1 MNQSHKVSNSSRRMT
16 DLNEPILIAKPRF
29 SVVLPIVS
37 LVLGAVIT
45 VHFLGAIEVEQLA
58 ALLTALTMLGG
69 ATAFLMGLLQHQGG
83 IAQYH
88 HAEKWRRREFLAREM
103 KEFFADPTIRNALL
117 LVDWGGRRIN
127 IDHDDK
133 LSREHWPY
141 IVRAQQTAALHP
153 HTVVPRNA
161 DIAKAPTDR
170 AEQLDQYAAFP
181 PLAASIRDTFDSF
194 LDRLGALEGFI
205 SGGLISAEELHPY
218 LEYWIKDIASDQ
230 APPEDLEWT
239 LALFA
244 YIDFYDF
251 TGVTRLFDHYKID
264 IRPGHERWNVI
275 EQKVKDRELVARLRR
290 ACLGG

>member
-1 MNQSHKVSNSSRRMT
+1 MNQLLKVSNPSHRMT
-16 DLNEPILIAKPRF
+16 ELNEPILIAKPRF
-29 SVVLPIVS
+29 SVILPIVA
-37 LVLGAVIT
+37 LVLGAVIA
-45 VHFLGAIEVEQLA
+45 VHFLGVIEVEQLA
-58 ALLTALTMLGG
+58 ALLTALTMLGA
-69 ATAFLMGLLQHQGG
+69 ATAFLMGLLQYQEG
-83 IAQYH
+83 IAQYR

-133 LSREHWPY
+133 LSRKEWPY
-141 IVRAQQTAALHP
+141 IVRSQQTAALHP

-161 DIAKAPTDR
+161 DTAKAPTDR

-181 PLAASIRDTFDSF
+181 PLAASIRDTFDTL
-194 LDRLGALEGFI
+194 LDRLSALEGFI
-205 SGGLISAEELHPY
+205 SGGLISAAELHPY
-218 LEYWIKDIASDQ
+218 LEYWINDIASDQ
-230 APPEDLEWT
+230 APQEDLEWT

-251 TGVTRLFDHYKID
+251 TGVTRLFEHYKID
-264 IRPGHERWNVI
+264 IRPGYERWNAM
-275 EQKVKDRELVARLRR
+275 EQKVKDADLVARLRK